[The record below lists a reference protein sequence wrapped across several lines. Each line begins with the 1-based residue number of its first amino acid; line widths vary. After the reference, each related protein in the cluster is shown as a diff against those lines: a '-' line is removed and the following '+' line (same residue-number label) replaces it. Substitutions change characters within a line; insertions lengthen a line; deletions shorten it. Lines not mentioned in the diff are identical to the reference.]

1 MPIEDLS
8 VVSAAL
14 LSGIFNIIIIGFWA
28 TVILFVIKLLKKP
41 SKPQNT
47 LSIELLEKYRNE
59 GKDISE
65 LLKDLK
71 TPQITQV
78 ETKTVEN
85 KNSWSFSNWYAH
97 NNILFT
103 LYLGATLII
112 LAAMTFVGFN
122 WTTIAPHFKVLAL
135 IATCLGFFVC
145 GQILFFKSQQL
156 REAGVVFSTIGSLLI
171 PVCGIAYYNFLIKGI
186 YLVGFG
192 WVAIGYII
200 FLGVFALDIFEPG
213 RSLLEILTGLLIHL
227 MPNFILII
235 VLILAYKIEKLGGL
249 IFILLSLLMSA
260 FFNNPFW
267 VNLALFGP
275 LFLIGAL
282 FIIKG
287 HFFPKERR

>member
-1 MPIEDLS
+1 MNKYK
-8 VVSAAL
+8 
-14 LSGIFNIIIIGFWA
+14 IFYWLPR
-28 TVILFVIKLLKKP
+28 IL
-41 SKPQNT
+41 
-47 LSIELLEKYRNE
+47 
-59 GKDISE
+59 
-65 LLKDLK
+65 
-71 TPQITQV
+71 
-78 ETKTVEN
+78 
-85 KNSWSFSNWYAH
+85 
-97 NNILFT
+97 
-103 LYLGATLII
+103 
-112 LAAMTFVGFN
+112 
-122 WTTIAPHFKVLAL
+122 
-135 IATCLGFFVC
+135 
-145 GQILFFKSQQL
+145 
-156 REAGVVFSTIGSLLI
+156 
-171 PVCGIAYYNFLIKGI
+171 
-186 YLVGFG
+186 
-192 WVAIGYII
+192 AIGYII